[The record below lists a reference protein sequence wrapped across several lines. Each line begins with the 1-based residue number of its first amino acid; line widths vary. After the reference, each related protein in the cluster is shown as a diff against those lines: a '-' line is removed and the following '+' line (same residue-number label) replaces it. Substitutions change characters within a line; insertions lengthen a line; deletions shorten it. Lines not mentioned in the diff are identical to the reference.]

1 MKPLVSIDVF
11 DTALFRKV
19 YRPTDIYN
27 IIEENVGHNFKENR
41 ILAQE
46 KARRKDVYYNIVDIY
61 RQLPFSLSPKEEIKT
76 ELLNCFANSYIL
88 DLYNK
93 QEADYIFISDMYLP
107 SAVIAEMLE
116 RCGYKE
122 PKVYVSCELR
132 ACKGDGRLFT
142 KVEALLGRKIQK
154 HIGDNYTCDIL
165 GAQRVKIPETQYVGP
180 SIENKEVYSPELKN
194 VKLRKLLIDEELSN
208 SPIEE
213 KIGYIFAPLIL
224 SFTQSVLDE
233 VPEDKTVFFNARDGF
248 IMYLIARWILKTNRK
263 VKYCRFSRKSCY
275 IANIITNLSLSH
287 PSNSASMYFFKI
299 QRIQTLN
306 DLIKT
311 FELPKEFDYSKILNN
326 YNISFDTNI
335 EFHPSKRQIIE
346 KTFVAVQDEFYKK
359 VREDRKNFLKYLK
372 KLNMKNGDFFVDLG
386 YAGTIQGIIKRI
398 TRLDLKGR
406 YINTFDL
413 NGNFQGTLFEKKSFL
428 PLGFLKPYGGAA
440 IELIFSEA
448 RGTVVRY
455 DEEGTPILSA
465 DFKYR
470 KEITRSILKGVIK
483 GVKDLLREDIK
494 VEIPDCVTILKRY
507 YENPTLEESL
517 FANQNIFENGSY
529 ENNESVVWFN
539 KDWIKKGKLKEC
551 YGRSYWKAAFKVLL
565 ENDKNYKSLIKFIK

>member
-19 YRPTDIYN
+19 YKPTDIYN
-27 IIEENVGHNFKENR
+27 IVEENVGHNFKENR

-142 KVEALLGRKIQK
+142 KVETLLGRKIQK

-165 GAQRVKIPETQYVGP
+165 GAQRVKIPETQYIGP

-233 VPEDKTVFFNARDGF
+233 VPEDKTIFFNARDGF
-248 IMYLIARWILKTNRK
+248 IMYLIARWILKTNKK

-311 FELPKEFDYSKILNN
+311 FELPKEFDYSKILNS

-455 DEEGTPILSA
+455 DEEGTPVLSA

-494 VEIPDCVTILKRY
+494 VEIPDCITILKRY